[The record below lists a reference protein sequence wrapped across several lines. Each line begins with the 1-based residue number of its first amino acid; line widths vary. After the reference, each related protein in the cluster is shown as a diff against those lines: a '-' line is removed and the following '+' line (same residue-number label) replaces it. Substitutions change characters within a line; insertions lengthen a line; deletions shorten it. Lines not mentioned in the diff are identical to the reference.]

1 MAVENAEDRAFMLAD
16 FGVPVRYTP
25 TSGSFKDIVGIID
38 NAYEEVD
45 SGGSISFAMTRPRLT
60 CRTADL
66 PSISEGATMVIDGVN
81 YVVRVHMPDGT
92 GFSELMLEA
101 Q

>member
-1 MAVENAEDRAFMLAD
+1 MAVETQDDRSYLLAD
-16 FGVPVRYTP
+16 FGVSATYTP
-25 TSGSFKDIVGIID
+25 VGGSATTITGIID

-45 SGGSISFAMTRPRLT
+45 SGGSVAFAMTRPRFT

-66 PSISEGATMVIDGVN
+66 AGISEGATMVVDGAS
-81 YVVRVHMPDGT
+81 YVIRVHMPDGT
-92 GFSELMLEA
+92 GISELMLEA

>member
-1 MAVENAEDRAFMLAD
+1 MAVEDAEDRALMLAD
-16 FGVPVRYTP
+16 FGVPVRYKPVSSSVRTI
-25 TSGSFKDIVGIID
+25 TGIID

-45 SGGSISFAMTRPRLT
+45 AGGSVTFAMTRPRLT
-60 CRTADL
+60 CRTSDL
-66 PSISEGATMVIDGVN
+66 VGISEGATMVIDGAN

-92 GFSELMLEA
+92 GISELMLEA

>member
-16 FGVPVRYTP
+16 FGVPVRYNP
-25 TSGSFKDIVGIID
+25 VSGSARTITGIID

-45 SGGSISFAMTRPRLT
+45 TGGSVAFSMTRPRLT

-66 PSISEGATMVIDGVN
+66 VGITEGATMVVDGAN

>member
-1 MAVENAEDRAFMLAD
+1 MAVETPDDRSYLLAD
-16 FGVPVRYTP
+16 FGVSVTYTP
-25 TSGSFKDIVGIID
+25 VGGSASTLTGIID
-38 NAYEEVD
+38 NAYEQVD
-45 SGGSISFAMTRPRLT
+45 PGGSVSFAMTRPRLT

-66 PSISEGATMVIDGVN
+66 PNISEGATMVIDSVN